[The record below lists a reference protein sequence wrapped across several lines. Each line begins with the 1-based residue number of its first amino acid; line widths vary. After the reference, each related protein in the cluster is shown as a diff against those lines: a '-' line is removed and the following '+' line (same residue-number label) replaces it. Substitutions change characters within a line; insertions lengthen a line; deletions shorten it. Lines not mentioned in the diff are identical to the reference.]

1 MALEN
6 DSEFLPTQIDV
17 CEVGPK
23 EEKEK
28 DKVCPTCIPDENF
41 IPPEWWTMDKPFLNR
56 KTCEYSIGVTINE
69 NGDTFMVGTIAA
81 EVEEKGFEILKRSY
95 IRPGIRMMLQY
106 YGKMISDEIIC
117 ALPPQES
124 GDECGSTFD
133 INFSDYV
140 KTVEEPVDLKTTK
153 VIAHSVPV
161 LEDLDSPPVVGGFA
175 TNMDALEV
183 YARTPE
189 FRFTAQNNS
198 GILQILVTVP
208 AFVFDKVPEAPDL
221 PEVDTSTEVL
231 SMNAKDFY
239 LAMNETI
246 AALDVFSK
254 YQAYFY
260 QTENGN
266 LFFVNS
272 NTMDAFPTPFYLKNI
287 VTRMKSFLS
296 AFETLVENN
305 GFRFGGG
312 ISFLPKAHKIE
323 ITFDKS
329 DLEKP
334 FVIKR
339 IRVKQKGCRWKKM
352 KNGFKN
358 PFLKKGSVKDQT
370 TMGYVAVIDKIHPL
384 LTARETPPWL
394 DFTIKYT
401 YPQLAIDYGSAGKF
415 SDKRPDTCLSDVNAI
430 SNAILNSV
438 LTFSDAFAYQLN
450 KANCLSMYGSDYV
463 FEATP
468 SDFNVND
475 MELLARVPSF
485 GIDAEKFN
493 AETFGGKS
501 RYMKEY
507 IVKKMKKEKIT
518 IVEQNPVFKAL
529 SLFKT
534 QFESDENVGDGLKTL
549 INMFNPCSFKDF
561 LLTLLK
567 CLFRGVNVNTAYMS
581 VIKATLGN
589 LASEGLEVV
598 IMALPADKQEEI
610 RKKVEEEFADMP
622 APWEDGWK
630 AGSLKEPRVNRAT
643 EGKDRRLNAESG
655 TLKLKNRIKEQLQK
669 LKSTGFTGAI
679 NISFSTDAAS
689 LEMPMTGYS
698 IQYSVSSEKGYSS
711 VDFTTTNAPLGDTDR
726 KIDVFKFK
734 IAETSEQMNEYI
746 TNIVKYVRQDS
757 DAIEEMKKSLIKKNE
772 EDFLVVKK
780 EFEALQSKE
789 TRFTNIINSPDASN
803 QEKNKAINSRFKIRN
818 EMELVNIKL
827 TDITKSRQNL
837 QNNNSTDLKIIH
849 QRLMRTAVTVLSK
862 IEQMRDESITL
873 QKDLEETQQYDN
885 WNNLSAEEK
894 AALIEAEANKNTF
907 ASLNPGDDYEEGT
920 LGKALGNTQKA
931 ITKAYVDAIIEMAEI
946 QQIMRA
952 LDNIPGIKILGS
964 LIATFDCPNTHFI
977 FPPIDSFLS
986 TLTFDPCGDEDTDL
1000 ALPELEDIPTLSWSM
1015 LFDNLVNAFISAL
1028 KITIKQAFTALF
1040 AKLAQLIDASLCKL
1054 LGGQFPNIPSLMDVL
1069 GRTGCKES
1077 EILKAAGAAPPGR
1090 APLPDEEYAKVAK
1103 TISEAGSEIQMKRAL
1118 TGNADAD
1125 YLKNVS
1131 SAIQSNSPLFGD
1143 ILGNK
1148 DALAEFFE
1156 AARGLMTD
1164 EQLSAIEDEVDTSP
1178 IIDSPTNKCLTNDE
1192 LANAQQHTNDALSG
1206 LPDEVLDE
1214 YNNQEQD
1221 RAQDNLDAV
1230 LGIVI
1235 NGPNSVL
1242 SDILDQ
1248 ALQQNADPDCVDNI
1262 NSVGAV
1268 LKKSRETESYKNVK
1282 EGIFARVQKA
1292 FMDDMIKWN
1301 LFDPFDPPGVLSQIL
1316 ADKKGGSLNYYN
1328 WYRNVMSL
1336 LGGLANIFPDPADLP
1351 MTIGITMREQFL
1363 LEKKWDQKITPK
1375 MNFRFE
1381 IEDEEREDGNFTS
1394 NIMIYDGGQ
1403 DSFEHKIRVRSDEF
1417 AGFTIEAHERVEE
1430 IHKKMLAE
1438 LRPFVQEGGRY
1449 RSKMMLAFIKYKWSE
1464 FQNTNFTLDNA
1475 ENLIGSLNK
1484 AMFEKMM
1491 DGLVFDSKDEISQGF
1506 LYGHTPLD
1514 ITSDDLK
1521 YVDPEPG
1528 STEYTYEESAQV
1540 LGKSFTD
1547 NPRVQFLD
1555 PAQHGGTYSAPFYN
1569 ILSEEKQGWSQ
1580 FAKVMVST
1588 IKGCDDVQSN
1598 FMFFQ
1603 DIMDKM
1609 SEDESN
1615 IKPDERLK
1623 LAPDC
1628 VNEKPFDK
1636 IANATTLSILGGI
1649 VTAIIRMHVV
1659 DYMIRTFP
1667 INANVNMSFD
1677 KNHSKLISKLIV
1689 NRISDSLSN
1698 QTSLFVSTYEGT
1710 VYLLLFLE
1718 QAVQL
1723 LKRKVDNADIEA
1735 NDALDDIFN
1744 TINEAQKAHVIP
1756 TYADIFGE
1764 AKREDVALNV
1774 TIGSLIAAGG
1784 LFVSTAA
1791 TAVVAA
1797 TGVLASAITLNQM
1810 KFAAKI
1816 GTIASVM
1823 DECKVALEYLVEEQ
1837 LNFYSEMQAEVI
1849 EPRPYV
1855 HDISKFFIGSSNSMM
1870 KGNIRAGEVEI
1881 EAPTGGVSNFDYGS
1895 IPNCVHDISTDHPL
1909 SDVDTSSYDLMMDG
1923 GFFLEKYLRIEDKE
1937 ITPTVISTQKI
1948 QLNRDFVN
1956 NRDDRLKG
1964 VVNIEKFKQFLSNN
1978 SNKIPAD
1985 ANISDFFGNAKIRLI
2000 DDGYSGSIGIK
2011 FGVRLCCVMPFRFE
2025 PFKTTSAEAANFALA
2040 QREKSYIFKNPPT
2053 EEARY
2058 VYPLCS
2064 FERDVPDNKLALY
2077 IESDE
2082 NFNQDLKCY
2091 VDQLCETPEFKL
2103 LFDHIVSA
2111 KRIPSIASIYSY
2123 LNFYPSLGKGDTE
2136 RDDADDNKPVRLD
2149 KLFNDTRRE
2158 LRRLFVSNYKRQDF
2172 DPPNEEDSEGGF
2184 VKDLARDALSKT
2196 VNNIFL
2202 GPEIPW
2208 WMKTR
2213 YKRKKVDED
2222 GEVCGN
2228 QFGGLVS
2235 IAGGD

>member
-140 KTVEEPVDLKTTK
+140 KTVEEPIDLKTTK

-231 SMNAKDFY
+231 SMDAKDFY

-296 AFETLVENN
+296 AFETLIENN

-312 ISFLPKAHKIE
+312 VSFLPKAHKIE

-339 IRVKQKGCRWKKM
+339 VRVKQKGCRWKKM
-352 KNGFKN
+352 KNGFKD
-358 PFLKKGSVKDQT
+358 PFLKKGSVRDQT

-394 DFTIKYT
+394 DFTIEYT

-430 SNAILNSV
+430 SNVILNNV

-450 KANCLSMYGSDYV
+450 KANCLSMYSSDYV
-463 FEATP
+463 FKATP

-475 MELLARVPSF
+475 MELLARVPTF
-485 GIDAEKFN
+485 GFDAERFN

-507 IVKKMKKEKIT
+507 VLKKMKKQKIT
-518 IVEQNPVFKAL
+518 IVEENPVFKAL
-529 SLFKT
+529 SQFKT

-549 INMFNPCSFKDF
+549 MKMFNPCTFKDF
-561 LLTLLK
+561 SKTLLK
-567 CLFRGVNVNTAYMS
+567 CLFRGVDANTAYMS
-581 VIKATLGN
+581 VIKSTLGN
-589 LASEGLEVV
+589 LAAEGLEIVL
-598 IMALPADKQEEI
+598 MALPADKQEEI

-622 APWEDGWK
+622 APWEDGYK
-630 AGSLKEPRVNRAT
+630 AGSLKTARVNRAT
-643 EGKDRRLNAESG
+643 EAKDRRLNAESG
-655 TLKLKNRIKEQLQK
+655 TLKLKNRIKEQFQK
-669 LKSTGFTGAI
+669 LKSAGFTGGI
-679 NISFSTDAAS
+679 YISFEADSGDGDS
-689 LEMPMTGYS
+689 SGVKEGYS
-698 IQYSVSSEKGYSS
+698 ITYSSYYEKGYSS
-711 VDFTTTNAPLGDTDR
+711 KTVEPVGIESDTR
-726 KIDVFKFK
+726 LDVFKFK
-734 IAETSEQMNEYI
+734 IEETPEKMNEYI
-746 TNIVKYVRQDS
+746 TNIAKYIPQDGDS
-757 DAIEEMKKSLIKKNE
+757 VQEMKESLIKKNE
-772 EDFLVVKK
+772 EEFLVVKK

-803 QEKNKAINSRFKIRN
+803 QEKNKATNSRFEIRN

-827 TDITKSRQNL
+827 TDIAKNRQNL

-849 QRLMRTAVTVLSK
+849 QRLMRTAVTALSK

-885 WNNLSAEEK
+885 WNNLSEEEK

-907 ASLNPGDDYEEGT
+907 ASLNPGDGYEEGT

-952 LDNIPGIKILGS
+952 IDNLPGIKILGS

-1054 LGGQFPNIPSLMDVL
+1054 LGFELPNVPSLMDVL
-1069 GRTGCKES
+1069 GRSGCKES

-1090 APLPDEEYAKVAK
+1090 APLPDEAYAQVAQ
-1103 TISEAGSEIQMKRAL
+1103 TISNAGSEIQMKRAL
-1118 TGNADAD
+1118 AGNPDRD
-1125 YLKNVS
+1125 YLRNIANS
-1131 SAIQSNSPLFGD
+1131 IQVNSPLFGD
-1143 ILGNK
+1143 ILGNP

-1156 AARGLMTD
+1156 AATGLMTP
-1164 EQLSAIEDEVDTSP
+1164 EQLLGIQQETDAAP
-1178 IIDSPTNKCLTNDE
+1178 ILESPTNKCLTNDE
-1192 LANAQQHTNDALSG
+1192 LAAAQENLNDALG
-1206 LPDEVLDE
+1206 ALPDDILDD
-1214 YNNQEQD
+1214 YNDQERD
-1221 RAQDNLDAV
+1221 RTQDNIDQV
-1230 LGIVI
+1230 LGIVL

-1268 LKKSRETESYKNVK
+1268 LKKARETESYKNVK
-1282 EGIFARVQKA
+1282 EGMFARVQKA

-1301 LFDPFDPPGVLSQIL
+1301 LFDPFDSPGVLSQIL

-1328 WYRNVMSL
+1328 WYRNVVSSL
-1336 LGGLANIFPDPADLP
+1336 GALANIFPDPADLP
-1351 MTIGITMREQFL
+1351 TTIGISMREQFL

-1381 IEDEEREDGNFTS
+1381 IEDEESEGGNFSS
-1394 NIMIYDGGQ
+1394 NIMIYDGGK
-1403 DSFEHKIRVRSDEF
+1403 DSFEHKIQVRSEEF
-1417 AGFTIEAHERVEE
+1417 SSFTIEAHEKVEE
-1430 IHKKMLAE
+1430 IHKKMIAE
-1438 LRPFVQEGGRY
+1438 LQPFTEQGGRY
-1449 RSKMMLAFIKYKWSE
+1449 RSKMMLAFIKRTWSE
-1464 FQNTNFTLDNA
+1464 FENTNFTLNNA

-1491 DGLVFDSKDEISQGF
+1491 NRLVSDSKNGISQGF

-1521 YVDPEPG
+1521 YVNPEPG

-1580 FAKVMVST
+1580 FAKVIVST

-1615 IKPDERLK
+1615 IKPDDRLK

-1628 VNEKPFDK
+1628 VDEKPFDK
-1636 IANATTLSILGGI
+1636 IANATTLSTLGGI

-1698 QTSLFVSTYEGT
+1698 QTSLFASTYEGN

-1723 LKRKVDNADIEA
+1723 LKRKTDNADIEP
-1735 NDALDDIFN
+1735 DGALDDIFN
-1744 TINEAQKAHVIP
+1744 TINEAQKAHVVP

-1764 AKREDVALNV
+1764 TKREDVALNV

-1784 LFVSTAA
+1784 LFASTAA

-1895 IPNCVHDISTDHPL
+1895 IPNCVHDIETEHPL
-1909 SDVDTSSYDLMMDG
+1909 SDINISSYDLMMDG

-1937 ITPTVISTQKI
+1937 ITPAVISMQKI
-1948 QLNRDFVN
+1948 QLNRDFIN
-1956 NRDDRLKG
+1956 NRDDKLKG
-1964 VVNIEKFKQFLSNN
+1964 VVNIENFKQFLSNN
-1978 SNKIPAD
+1978 SDKIPAD

-2000 DDGYSGSIGIK
+2000 DDGYNGSIGIK

-2025 PFKTTSAEAANFALA
+2025 PFKTPSAEAANFALA

-2058 VYPLCS
+2058 AYPLCS

-2077 IESDE
+2077 IDSDE

-2091 VDQLCETPEFKL
+2091 VDLLCETPEFKL
-2103 LFDHIVSA
+2103 LFDHIVST
-2111 KRIPSIASIYSY
+2111 KRVPSIAATYSY
-2123 LNFYPSLGKGDTE
+2123 LNFYSSLGKGEDE
-2136 RDDADDNKPVRLD
+2136 REDADDNVPVNLD
-2149 KLFNDTRRE
+2149 RLFNDTRRE

-2184 VKDLARDALSKT
+2184 VKDLAREALSKS

-2202 GPEIPW
+2202 GADIPW
-2208 WMKTR
+2208 WMKAR

-2228 QFGGLVS
+2228 QFGGLVN